1 MVENMDGN
9 GTPFHDGERELQE
22 RFGLQDKME
31 AVGRRVV
38 RDHMP
43 EEHQQFF
50 ELLPLL
56 FTGLLD
62 TDGHPRASVVTGT
75 PGFVSSPDP
84 RHLTVGAAALPGDP
98 FAENLCAG
106 AAIGLLGLEFHT
118 RRRNRMNGTV
128 VTADE
133 AGFSVEVSQSYGNC
147 PKYIQAREWRAAA
160 RPGGSPRV
168 EQTDVMND
176 AMKSIVS
183 SADTFFI
190 ASAHRPEDRSHPSH
204 GVDVSHR
211 GGPRVLSRSRPTALC
226 LFPITSEIF
235 CLIRS
240 VIWQRIPGRVSCLSI
255 SRPAIP
261 CNYAEPPGSCG
272 TIPGQKGFPVL
283 SVLCRSFPS
292 RPFGYA
298 MHWVWAGNSSISRRT
313 LPAFYEGVQRPDT

>member
-31 AVGRRVV
+31 GVGRRVI

-56 FTGLLD
+56 FLGLLD

-84 RHLTVGAAALPGDP
+84 RYLTVGAAALPGDP

-133 AGFSVEVSQSYGNC
+133 VGFSVEVSQSYGNC

-190 ASAHRPEDRSHPSH
+190 ASAYRPEDRSHPSH

-211 GGPRVLSRSRPTALC
+211 RGPPGFVAIETDGSLSFPDYVGNFLFNTFGNLEKDPRAGLLFIDFETGDTLQLRGNARVLWDDPRTEGVPGAQRLVSFVPERAVRICSALG
-226 LFPITSEIF
+226 LGWHFIDQSPHIAR
-235 CLIRS
+235 L
-240 VIWQRIPGRVSCLSI
+240 
-255 SRPAIP
+255 
-261 CNYAEPPGSCG
+261 
-272 TIPGQKGFPVL
+272 
-283 SVLCRSFPS
+283 
-292 RPFGYA
+292 
-298 MHWVWAGNSSISRRT
+298 
-313 LPAFYEGVQRPDT
+313 YEGVQRPDT